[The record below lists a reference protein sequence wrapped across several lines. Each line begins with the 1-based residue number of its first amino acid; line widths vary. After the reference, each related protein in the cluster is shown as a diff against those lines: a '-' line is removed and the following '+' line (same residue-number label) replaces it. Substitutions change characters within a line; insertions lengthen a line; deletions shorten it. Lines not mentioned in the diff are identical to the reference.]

1 MTSAKTSPAQIDNP
15 ALAEHANAIRTL
27 GKQTIHNVIE
37 IGRHLTE
44 AKKIAGH
51 GNWLPWLRQEFD
63 WSESTALRFMRVYEL
78 GKSVTVTDLE
88 LPVKAIY
95 LLAAPSTPEEA
106 RDEIIEHA
114 KTGEPISTATVK
126 QTITKTRTDTKSKQP
141 QAARRERRSR
151 VMVGGE
157 HFENYRT
164 MFLIRAHEAM
174 LMAKYPDDWPLLEK
188 WKPEFVEDARRV
200 AAKWSA
206 LAAEIE
212 KRPGDRLAD
221 VTDLKKHGKPR
232 QGTARPPKFDIIA
245 RERGAK

>member
-15 ALAEHANAIRTL
+15 VLAEHAAAIRDL
-27 GKQTIHNVIE
+27 GRQTIHNVVE

-106 RDEIIEHA
+106 RDEIIERA

-126 QTITKTRTDTKSKQP
+126 QTIARTRTDTKS
-141 QAARRERRSR
+141 RRERRSK

-157 HFENYRT
+157 HHQNYRT
-164 MFLIRAHEAM
+164 MFFIRADEAMRMANEAM
-174 LMAKYPDDWPLLEK
+174 LMAEYPDDWPLLEK
-188 WKPEFVEDARRV
+188 WKPEFVEQARRV
-200 AAKWSA
+200 ATKWSA

-212 KRPGDRLAD
+212 QRPGDRLAD
-221 VTDLKKHGKPR
+221 VTDLLKHGTRR
-232 QGTARPPKFDIIA
+232 QSSRDKRT
-245 RERGAK
+245 